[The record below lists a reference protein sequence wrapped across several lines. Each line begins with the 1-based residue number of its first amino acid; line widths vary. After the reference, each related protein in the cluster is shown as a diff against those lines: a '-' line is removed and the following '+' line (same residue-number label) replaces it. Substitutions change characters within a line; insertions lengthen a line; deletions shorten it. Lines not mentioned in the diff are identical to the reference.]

1 MSELYVCMYVCSFK
15 TIFQYWL
22 CIYLLRNIIYN
33 AATFIGSLYTVR
45 SYRGY
50 RYSGLAEAG
59 SAAGNNSDS
68 YFVVVVV
75 VVVVADCYCHLGAKC
90 VYSDMMGTV
99 GTEDKVGAGSG

>member
-1 MSELYVCMYVCSFK
+1 MYVCSFK

-50 RYSGLAEAG
+50 RCSGLAEAG

-75 VVVVADCYCHLGAKC
+75 AVVADCYCHLGAKC
-90 VYSDMMGTV
+90 VYWDMMGTV